1 MVFGFF
7 PLTFFDWQDMVRLF
21 IKMILLN
28 NGEDFVKKETLIF
41 FMSNKFDNKKTF
53 Q

>member
-1 MVFGFF
+1 MVFGFL

-21 IKMILLN
+21 ITMFLLN
-28 NGEDFVKKETLIF
+28 NGEDFEKRRHLF
-41 FMSNKFDNKKTF
+41 FMSNKFDNRKTF